1 MRAAPGQAATTVGIL
16 TATWTRAVSSLRR
29 KSAWVSSQYDA
40 LTNEFSA
47 LKLAARRDNYRCPYQ
62 ETKVLSTAVHTSFS
76 RRSGLKLEMS
86 SLSQPVA
93 AKSRASA

>member
-1 MRAAPGQAATTVGIL
+1 MLGMNP
-16 TATWTRAVSSLRR
+16 TATSNLR
-29 KSAWVSSQYDA
+29 
-40 LTNEFSA
+40 
-47 LKLAARRDNYRCPYQ
+47 RRDNYRCPYQ

-76 RRSGLKLEMS
+76 RRSGLRVEMS

>member
-1 MRAAPGQAATTVGIL
+1 MRRMVGMNP
-16 TATWTRAVSSLRR
+16 TATSNLRR
-29 KSAWVSSQYDA
+29 
-40 LTNEFSA
+40 
-47 LKLAARRDNYRCPYQ
+47 RDGYRCPYQ

>member
-1 MRAAPGQAATTVGIL
+1 MLLLTSVRGQIEYSRLQSGCHSATP
-16 TATWTRAVSSLRR
+16 
-29 KSAWVSSQYDA
+29 
-40 LTNEFSA
+40 
-47 LKLAARRDNYRCPYQ
+47 ARRCPYQ

-76 RRSGLKLEMS
+76 RRSGLRVEMS